1 MNINKIHL
9 RALELDDVEFL
20 FEIENNGNIWKIS
33 DTILPFSKYHLEKY
47 IKESNLDIFSE
58 KQFRFVISLENKTPV
73 GLIDIFDFD
82 PINHRAGIGI
92 VIKNKHRKRGY
103 ALESVKLIEDISKKD
118 LQIHQLF
125 VNVGINNKSSLN
137 LFRKLGYNKVGIKKE
152 WNYSNGRYTD
162 EILFQKILSSEP

>member
-1 MNINKIHL
+1 MNINKINL

-58 KQFRFVISLENKTPV
+58 KQFRFVICLENKTPV

-92 VIKNKHRKRGY
+92 VIKSTHRKRGY